1 MEWGSENRA
10 KENHML
16 PQFELLMPR
25 TLPEAL
31 EMLAARAADALPV
44 AGGTNLIPDL
54 RGGKRR
60 PRVLVTVAGLDEL
73 RYIGVG
79 EHGRYAVMGAGVTV
93 ADLLESGYIAE
104 HAGVLAQAA
113 SVFANPLIRNRAT
126 VGGNLGNASPAADTA
141 PPLLVMDAEVN
152 LASADESRWVDL
164 DDFFVDVCDS
174 VCRPGELITA
184 IRWPI
189 PRPRTFGRFRK
200 LSLRKS
206 TAVAVVSVAGRVTF
220 DEAGRCE
227 DAAIALGAV
236 APTPIRVGEA
246 EDVLRGEVLA
256 SDVIEEA
263 TRFAC
268 AAARCIGDVRGS
280 AAYRERVTN
289 VLLRRLLTEAQDW
302 GTERWN

>member
-1 MEWGSENRA
+1 
-10 KENHML
+10 ML
-16 PQFELLMPR
+16 PPFELLMPQ

-31 EMLAARAADALPV
+31 EMLAGHAPDALPV

-60 PRVLVTVAGLDEL
+60 PGVLVTVAGLDEL
-73 RYIGVG
+73 RYIG
-79 EHGRYAVMGAGVTV
+79 EQDRYVVMGGGVTV
-93 ADLLESGYIAE
+93 ADLLENELIAE
-104 HAGVLAQAA
+104 HAPVLAEAA
-113 SVFANPLIRNRAT
+113 RVFANPLIRNRAT

-141 PPLLVMDAEVN
+141 PPLLVMDAEVK
-152 LASADESRWVDL
+152 LSSASESRWVVL

-184 IRWPI
+184 IRWPV

-206 TAVAVVSVAGRVTF
+206 TAVAVVSVAARVTF

-227 DAAIALGAV
+227 DAAVALGAV

-246 EDVLRGEVLA
+246 EEVLRGEVLTA
-256 SDVIEEA
+256 GVIEEA
-263 TRFAC
+263 TRFGC
-268 AAARCIGDVRGS
+268 TAARCIGDVRGS
-280 AAYRERVTN
+280 AAYRERVTD
-289 VLLRRLLTEAQDW
+289 VLLRRLLTEAQEW
-302 GTERWN
+302 SKERWN